1 MVKKMYKYL
10 DLALYTTKYT
20 VPEIRRFAAV
30 VSTTSDPWIPLEWI
44 GLWSLNPL
52 YRAIIT

>member
-20 VPEIRRFAAV
+20 VPEIRHFAAV
-30 VSTTSDPWIPLEWI
+30 VSTTSDPWIPLE
-44 GLWSLNPL
+44 
-52 YRAIIT
+52 